1 MTESHLININQK
13 GFIKAAD
20 VQIGDEMIAHNSQN
34 VKVVKIE
41 TEVKEGFTAPLTQ
54 EGTIL
59 VNDILVSCYAEV
71 NSHWLAHMVMKPVNV
86 WYQISKYIGFSET
99 VNRDGLH
106 SYAAFLYDLSATF
119 LPSLFV

>member
-1 MTESHLININQK
+1 MTESHLININKK

-41 TEVKEGFTAPLTQ
+41 TEIKEGFTAPLTQ

-71 NSHWLAHMVMKPVNV
+71 NSHWLAHMVMKPVNI
-86 WYQISKYIGFSET
+86 WYQISKYIGLSET
-99 VNRDGLH
+99 ANRDGLH
-106 SYAAFLYDLSATF
+106 SYASFLFDLSATF